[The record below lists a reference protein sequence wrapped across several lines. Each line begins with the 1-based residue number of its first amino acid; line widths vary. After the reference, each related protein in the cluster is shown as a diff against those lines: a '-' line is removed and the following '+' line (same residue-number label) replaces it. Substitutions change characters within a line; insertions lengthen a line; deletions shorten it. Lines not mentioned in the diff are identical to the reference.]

1 MFDNMIAKE
10 GYQKIL
16 VAFIAFLFFT
26 ILECGLLV
34 FISFA
39 SFIFFIYAYRYK
51 YIDLNTLEKNKIYAP
66 ISGKISAIDVK
77 DFKKIIYIDVSLCDS
92 HILRSLDSGLTKT
105 QIRYGLNLVLSSLK
119 AKKLNSQ
126 AIFEYKD
133 TRMQIV
139 SSLFNDSIEIEKKD
153 EFIKGEKIGTFL
165 NGQVIITL
173 DESYET
179 DLKIG
184 QKVESGI
191 TILAIK

>member
-26 ILECGLLV
+26 ILECGLLA

-133 TRMQIV
+133 TSMQIV

-173 DESYET
+173 DESYKT

>member
-26 ILECGLLV
+26 ISECGLLA

-92 HILRSLDSGLTKT
+92 HILRSLDSGFTKT

-133 TRMQIV
+133 TSMQIV

-173 DESYET
+173 DESYKT

>member
-26 ILECGLLV
+26 ILECGLLA

-119 AKKLNSQ
+119 SKKLNSQ
-126 AIFEYKD
+126 ANFEYKD

>member
-26 ILECGLLV
+26 ILECGLLA

-119 AKKLNSQ
+119 SKKLNSQ

-133 TRMQIV
+133 TSMQIV

-153 EFIKGEKIGTFL
+153 KFIKGEKIGTFL

-173 DESYET
+173 DESYKT

>member
-26 ILECGLLV
+26 ILECGLLA

-77 DFKKIIYIDVSLCDS
+77 DLKKIIYIDVSLCDS

-119 AKKLNSQ
+119 SKKLNSQ

-165 NGQVIITL
+165 NGQAIITL
-173 DESYET
+173 DESYKT

>member
-26 ILECGLLV
+26 ILECGLLA

-105 QIRYGLNLVLSSLK
+105 QIKYGLNLVLSSLK

-133 TRMQIV
+133 TSMQIV

>member
-10 GYQKIL
+10 GHTKIL

-26 ILECGLLV
+26 ILECGFLT

-39 SFIFFIYAYRYK
+39 SFIFFLYAYRYK
-51 YIDLNTLEKNKIYAP
+51 YIDFNTLEKNKIYAP

-77 DFKKIIYIDVSLCDS
+77 DFKKSIYIDVSLCDS
-92 HILRSLDSGLTKT
+92 HILRSLDSGLVKTK
-105 QIRYGLNLVLSSLK
+105 INYGLNLVLSSLR
-119 AKKLNSQ
+119 AKKLNSK
-126 AIFEYKD
+126 ATLEYKD
-133 TRMQIV
+133 TKMEII

-173 DESYET
+173 DESYESN
-179 DLKIG
+179 LKIG

-191 TILAIK
+191 TILATK

>member
-1 MFDNMIAKE
+1 
-10 GYQKIL
+10 
-16 VAFIAFLFFT
+16 
-26 ILECGLLV
+26 
-34 FISFA
+34 
-39 SFIFFIYAYRYK
+39 
-51 YIDLNTLEKNKIYAP
+51 
-66 ISGKISAIDVK
+66 
-77 DFKKIIYIDVSLCDS
+77 
-92 HILRSLDSGLTKT
+92 
-105 QIRYGLNLVLSSLK
+105 
-119 AKKLNSQ
+119 
-126 AIFEYKD
+126 
-133 TRMQIV
+133 MQIV

>member
-26 ILECGLLV
+26 ILECGLLA